1 MYIFCFSGFKDPEC
15 KVKLLQDIW
24 LLNSIQACC
33 AWKLPYYA
41 IIIGGQINGY
51 NSYKRDDKIKE
62 FQVRIDFKTKYGYW
76 FDNQITLLQVNRY
89 TSRVLLL
96 RLSIITSNVC
106 QIISVVKTKTLVFPE
121 KWYFKNTSFWFLIHV
136 LSWNI

>member
-51 NSYKRDDKIKE
+51 NSYKRDDEIKE
-62 FQVRIDFKTKYGYW
+62 FQFRSVNW
-76 FDNQITLLQVNRY
+76 F
-89 TSRVLLL
+89 
-96 RLSIITSNVC
+96 
-106 QIISVVKTKTLVFPE
+106 
-121 KWYFKNTSFWFLIHV
+121 
-136 LSWNI
+136 

>member
-1 MYIFCFSGFKDPEC
+1 MTELLFSLCRYVFSFSGFKDPEC

-24 LLNSIQACC
+24 LLNSTQACC

-62 FQVRIDFKTKYGYW
+62 FQVKSVNW
-76 FDNQITLLQVNRY
+76 FRNYIW
-89 TSRVLLL
+89 VL
-96 RLSIITSNVC
+96 I
-106 QIISVVKTKTLVFPE
+106 
-121 KWYFKNTSFWFLIHV
+121 
-136 LSWNI
+136 